1 MRLKTVI
8 RNINILNILLLTVMI
23 IFADYSIAP
32 MLETK
37 VNFTLPV
44 AKQHPGAGEKQ
55 EEDIT
60 LVHLPSVLEFALIGE
75 NNLFHPERKIPVE
88 KKEDQPLPKP
98 EFVLYG
104 TLITNDVSLAYL
116 EDMKAPRSSPG
127 RGRRQTALRKGE
139 TLTGFTLKEI
149 EHEMIVMV
157 RGEEKM
163 TVPIDDPSHPKQ
175 RIATAVTSAPASPQK
190 PAQQTPAAVSRTQQ
204 RQQIQPTREQ
214 QLQQRQSMRG
224 QRREQRPATSPQTG
238 PDSRHRIS
246 QPANQGSSIPA
257 D

>member
-8 RNINILNILLLTVMI
+8 RNINILNMLLLTVMI
-23 IFADYSIAP
+23 IFADYSITP
-32 MLETK
+32 MLGTK
-37 VNFTLPV
+37 VNYTLPV
-44 AKQHPGAGEKQ
+44 AKHHPGSEKKQ

-60 LVHLPSVLEFALIGE
+60 LAHLPSVLEYALIGD

-88 KKEDQPLPKP
+88 KKEEQPLPKP

-104 TLITNDVSLAYL
+104 TLITNDISLAYI

-139 TLTGFTLKEI
+139 TMAGFTLKEI

-163 TVPIDDPSHPKQ
+163 TVPIDNPSHPKQ
-175 RIATAVTSAPASPQK
+175 RTAAAVTATAPIQPAEKAFTPILQKDWSKQTSTI
-190 PAQQTPAAVSRTQQ
+190 QTNPVSQQ
-204 RQQIQPTREQ
+204 RRPIIPRKTTRVP
-214 QLQQRQSMRG
+214 RMQSG
-224 QRREQRPATSPQTG
+224 T
-238 PDSRHRIS
+238 
-246 QPANQGSSIPA
+246 ANSNPN
-257 D
+257 

>member
-8 RNINILNILLLTVMI
+8 RNINILNMFLLTVMI

-60 LVHLPSVLEFALIGE
+60 LAHLPSVLEYALIGE

-88 KKEDQPLPKP
+88 KKEEQPLPKP

-104 TLITNDVSLAYL
+104 TLITNDISLAYI

-139 TLTGFTLKEI
+139 TLAGFTLKEI

-157 RGEEKM
+157 RGEEEM
-163 TVPIDDPSHPKQ
+163 TVPIDDPSHPKERKGIETKAATPKPPQPRVSTPQPATPREISRQ
-175 RIATAVTSAPASPQK
+175 RRTDQGTGEKQAFK
-190 PAQQTPAAVSRTQQ
+190 PADAQK
-204 RQQIQPTREQ
+204 
-214 QLQQRQSMRG
+214 LRG
-224 QRREQRPATSPQTG
+224 ALKERSKEVKG
-238 PDSRHRIS
+238 KKIEE
-246 QPANQGSSIPA
+246 
-257 D
+257 

>member
-8 RNINILNILLLTVMI
+8 RNINILNMLLLTVMI
-23 IFADYSIAP
+23 NLADYSIAP

-37 VNFTLPV
+37 VNYTLPV
-44 AKQHPGAGEKQ
+44 AKQHPSAVEKQ

-60 LVHLPSVLEFALIGE
+60 LAHLPSVLEYALIGDK
-75 NNLFHPERKIPVE
+75 NLFHPERIIPVE
-88 KKEDQPLPKP
+88 KKEEQPLPKP

-104 TLITNDVSLAYL
+104 TLITNDISLAYI

-139 TLTGFTLKEI
+139 TLAGFTLKEI

-163 TVPIDDPSHPKQ
+163 TVPIDNPSHPKQ
-175 RIATAVTSAPASPQK
+175 RIAAAVTSAA
-190 PAQQTPAAVSRTQQ
+190 T
-204 RQQIQPTREQ
+204 IQPAEKALTPP
-214 QLQQRQSMRG
+214 LQKDRRG
-224 QRREQRPATSPQTG
+224 QPSTIQTNSAFQRIRPNIPPKTTRVPGMQSG
-238 PDSRHRIS
+238 
-246 QPANQGSSIPA
+246 PA
-257 D
+257 DSNPN

>member
-8 RNINILNILLLTVMI
+8 RNINILNMLLLTVMI
-23 IFADYSIAP
+23 IFSDYSITP

-37 VNFTLPV
+37 VNYTLPV
-44 AKQHPGAGEKQ
+44 AKQRPGAGEKQ

-60 LVHLPSVLEFALIGE
+60 LAHLPSVLEYALIGE

-88 KKEDQPLPKP
+88 KKEEQPLPKP

-104 TLITNDVSLAYL
+104 TLITNDISLAYI

-139 TLTGFTLKEI
+139 TIAGFTLKEI

-163 TVPIDDPSHPKQ
+163 TVPIDDPSHPKERKSIETKAAAPQPPQPRVSTPQPAAPREISRQ
-175 RIATAVTSAPASPQK
+175 RRPDEGRDEKAQTFK
-190 PAQQTPAAVSRTQQ
+190 PADAQKL
-204 RQQIQPTREQ
+204 REAIKE
-214 QLQQRQSMRG
+214 RSKEG
-224 QRREQRPATSPQTG
+224 KG
-238 PDSRHRIS
+238 K
-246 QPANQGSSIPA
+246 
-257 D
+257 

>member
-8 RNINILNILLLTVMI
+8 RNINILNMLLLTVMI
-23 IFADYSIAP
+23 NLADYSIAP

-37 VNFTLPV
+37 VNYTLPV
-44 AKQHPGAGEKQ
+44 AKQHPGAGEEQ

-60 LVHLPSVLEFALIGE
+60 LVHLPSVLEYALIGD
-75 NNLFHPERKIPVE
+75 NNLFHPERKIPQE
-88 KKEDQPLPKP
+88 KKEEQPLPKP

-104 TLITNDVSLAYL
+104 TLITNDISLAYI

-139 TLTGFTLKEI
+139 TLAGFTLKEI

-163 TVPIDDPSHPKQ
+163 TVPIDDPSHPKH
-175 RIATAVTSAPASPQK
+175 RIAAAVTAAATMQPAEKALTPPLQK
-190 PAQQTPAAVSRTQQ
+190 DWR
-204 RQQIQPTREQ
+204 RQQPSTIQTNPAFQRKRPNMPRKTTRVPGM
-214 QLQQRQSMRG
+214 QSG
-224 QRREQRPATSPQTG
+224 
-238 PDSRHRIS
+238 
-246 QPANQGSSIPA
+246 PA
-257 D
+257 DSNPN

>member
-1 MRLKTVI
+1 MRLKIVI
-8 RNINILNILLLTVMI
+8 RNINILNTLLLTVMI

-37 VNFTLPV
+37 VNYTLPV

-60 LVHLPSVLEFALIGE
+60 LAHLPSVLEYALIGE
-75 NNLFHPERKIPVE
+75 NNLFHPERIIPVE
-88 KKEDQPLPKP
+88 KKEEQPLPKP

-139 TLTGFTLKEI
+139 TLAGFTLKEI

-163 TVPIDDPSHPKQ
+163 TVPIDNPSHPKQ

-204 RQQIQPTREQ
+204 IQQNQPTRQ
-214 QLQQRQSMRG
+214 QQTQQRQSMREQRG
-224 QRREQRPATSPQTG
+224 QRIPATSPQTG
-238 PDSRHRIS
+238 SPPLVRQPRNFKSESPD
-246 QPANQGSSIPA
+246 
-257 D
+257 

>member
-8 RNINILNILLLTVMI
+8 RNINILNMLLLTVMI
-23 IFADYSIAP
+23 NLADYSIAP

-37 VNFTLPV
+37 VNYTLPV
-44 AKQHPGAGEKQ
+44 AKQHPSAGEKQ

-60 LVHLPSVLEFALIGE
+60 LAHLPSVLEYALIGE
-75 NNLFHPERKIPVE
+75 NNLFHPERKIPIE
-88 KKEDQPLPKP
+88 KKEEQPLPKP

-104 TLITNDVSLAYL
+104 TLITNDISLAYI

-139 TLTGFTLKEI
+139 TLAGFTLKEI

-175 RIATAVTSAPASPQK
+175 RIAAAVTAAPAVTPK
-190 PAQQTPAAVSRTQQ
+190 PPKEGPKVS
-204 RQQIQPTREQ
+204 REQ
-214 QLQQRQSMRG
+214 QSQQRQSMREQRG
-224 QRREQRPATSPQTG
+224 QRRPATSPQSG
-238 PDSRHRIS
+238 SPPLVP
-246 QPANQGSSIPA
+246 QPGN
-257 D
+257 

>member
-1 MRLKTVI
+1 M
-8 RNINILNILLLTVMI
+8 LLMTVMI

-37 VNFTLPV
+37 VNYTLPV

-60 LVHLPSVLEFALIGE
+60 LAHLPSVLEYALIGE
-75 NNLFHPERKIPVE
+75 NNLFHPERKIPAE
-88 KKEDQPLPKP
+88 KKEEEPLPKP

-104 TLITNDVSLAYL
+104 TLITNDISLAYI

-139 TLTGFTLKEI
+139 TLAGFTLKEI

-157 RGEEKM
+157 RGEENM
-163 TVPIDDPSHPKQ
+163 TVPIDDPSHPKERKGIETKAATPKPPQPRVSTPQPATPREISRQ
-175 RIATAVTSAPASPQK
+175 RRTDQGTGEKQAFK
-190 PAQQTPAAVSRTQQ
+190 PADAQK
-204 RQQIQPTREQ
+204 
-214 QLQQRQSMRG
+214 LRG
-224 QRREQRPATSPQTG
+224 ALKERSKEVKG
-238 PDSRHRIS
+238 KKIEE
-246 QPANQGSSIPA
+246 
-257 D
+257 

>member
-8 RNINILNILLLTVMI
+8 GNINILNMLLMTVMI

-37 VNFTLPV
+37 VNYTLPV
-44 AKQHPGAGEKQ
+44 AKQHASAGEKQ

-60 LVHLPSVLEFALIGE
+60 LVHLPSVLEYALIGE
-75 NNLFHPERKIPVE
+75 DNLFHPERKIPVE
-88 KKEDQPLPKP
+88 KKEEQPLPKP

-104 TLITNDVSLAYL
+104 TLITNDISLAYI

-139 TLTGFTLKEI
+139 TLAGFTLKEI

-163 TVPIDDPSHPKQ
+163 TVPIDVPSHPKQ
-175 RIATAVTSAPASPQK
+175 RIATAVTTAPAAAQK
-190 PAQQTPAAVSRTQQ
+190 PAQQTPAAVSRQPLRQQ
-204 RQQIQPTREQ
+204 RNTTNQPIQ
-214 QLQQRQSMRG
+214 SA
-224 QRREQRPATSPQTG
+224 REQRRQQRNTLSPQ
-238 PDSRHRIS
+238 P
-246 QPANQGSSIPA
+246 SSPPLVPH
-257 D
+257 